1 MKSELRYPDVMVVGS
16 GIAGVGAALA
26 AAKTGANVLLV
37 TLEGV
42 IGGDSITGLPLLGVH
57 NAIGERVVGGIL
69 NELLENCDRLNG
81 YIGSVCDWR
90 MVHGECVDPNAL
102 YLSIAQAFENYG
114 VKVLLNSTV
123 TGVEC
128 ENGQIKSATV
138 ICKDGSL
145 IELHPQFIVDASGD
159 ANIAVMAGCP
169 YDSGDNNGDFQPVSL
184 VFRVCNV
191 DFEALLNF
199 ARNNPDEILLAENP
213 AIELDRTR
221 CAEEVYKQ
229 GYPYIALSAHG
240 TLLGNAIQKN
250 DMFPCTAAFIT
261 PTSIQRKEVAINVTR
276 KAGINPCQQE
286 ELSDSYIVL
295 SKQVQEAFNFLHS
308 SVPGFKES
316 VISGIAH
323 RIGVRETRRIIGDC
337 ILNTEDVK
345 TGRKRSDGIAKGSHH
360 IDIHGKGKNQVR
372 IAVDRGQSYDIPFG
386 CLIPKGSRNFLA
398 AGRCIS
404 SSREANGSARVMGT
418 SIATGEAAGTAA
430 AMCVGNKLAD
440 VHNLDVNDLRHVLTE
455 HAAILDGTH

>member
-16 GIAGVGAALA
+16 GIAGVGAALG

-37 TLEGV
+37 TLEGA
-42 IGGDSITGLPLLGVH
+42 IGGDSITGLPLLGVY
-57 NAIGERVVGGIL
+57 NAIGEQVVGGIL

-81 YIGSVCDWR
+81 HIGSVCDWR

-114 VKVLLNSTV
+114 VRVLLNSIV
-123 TGVEC
+123 TAVEC
-128 ENGQIKSATV
+128 ENGQVKSATV

-159 ANIAVMAGCP
+159 ANIAVLAGFP
-169 YDSGDNNGDFQPVSL
+169 YDSGGINGDFQPVSL

-199 ARNNPDEILLAENP
+199 ARDNPDEILLAENP
-213 AIELDRTR
+213 AIGLDRTR

-261 PTSIQRKEVAINVTR
+261 PTSLPRKELAINITR
-276 KAGINPCQQE
+276 KAGINPCRQE

-316 VISGIAH
+316 AISGIAH
-323 RIGVRETRRIIGDC
+323 RVGVRETRRIIGDC
-337 ILNTEDVK
+337 VLKTEDVK
-345 TGRKRSDGIAKGSHH
+345 TGRKRSDGIAKGAHH
-360 IDIHGKGKNQVR
+360 IDIHGKGKDQVR

-386 CLIPKGSRNFLA
+386 CLIPKGSRNLLS

-430 AMCVGNKLAD
+430 AMCVGKKLAD
-440 VHNLDVNDLRHVLTE
+440 VHNLNVDDLRHELTK
-455 HAAILDGTH
+455 HMAILKGTH